1 MITLAPLTDKEKIRA
16 AWEEN
21 GLTYSDISGCVTER
35 CGDEVLG
42 YCLYTLDSEKMVI
55 LRLVT
60 TDDAAFADGLLRSTL
75 HVAAERSV
83 LNAFY
88 DGEET
93 ERLCKKLGFI
103 LNRDKGL
110 IQTSFSKAAAANK
123 KGIFLLCVT
132 DFYVSPVVFRKQ
144 SR

>member
-16 AWEEN
+16 AWEDN

-35 CGDEVLG
+35 CGDEALG

-88 DGEET
+88 EGEET
-93 ERLCKKLGFI
+93 ERLCEKLGFI
-103 LNRDKGL
+103 LNHDEKRLDTDKL
-110 IQTSFSKAAAANK
+110 FKSCCCK
-123 KGIFLLCVT
+123 
-132 DFYVSPVVFRKQ
+132 
-144 SR
+144 

>member
-88 DGEET
+88 EGEDT
-93 ERLCKKLGFI
+93 ERLCEKLGFI
-103 LNRDKGL
+103 LNRNEKRLDTDKL
-110 IQTSFSKAAAANK
+110 FKSCCCNK
-123 KGIFLLCVT
+123 
-132 DFYVSPVVFRKQ
+132 
-144 SR
+144 